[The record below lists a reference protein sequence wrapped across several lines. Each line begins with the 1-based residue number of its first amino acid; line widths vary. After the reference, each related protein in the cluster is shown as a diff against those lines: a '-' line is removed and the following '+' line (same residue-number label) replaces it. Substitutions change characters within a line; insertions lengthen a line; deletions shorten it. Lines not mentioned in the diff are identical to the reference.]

1 METTAMTDSQEIEVR
16 DPGKP
21 SQLDTLLETYRDDFA
36 TLLPSHLPASKFVRW
51 SLGYLRQADKGLA
64 AALQTPPGQVSALV
78 ALMDAA
84 RLGLEPGQTYHL
96 VPFAGI
102 VQGIIDYKGDVEL
115 IGRAGGT
122 VFADTIYSRDDFDY
136 TPPDGLVH
144 RANRRDNRGELEGA
158 WAYATYGGQASR
170 VVVMFEA
177 EMKSH
182 EAAARGRDSLWQK
195 DRDRAYLKSAVHELR
210 KWVPWSAEWLP
221 R

>member
-1 METTAMTDSQEIEVR
+1 MSDSQEVEVR
-16 DPGKP
+16 DPGEP
-21 SQLDTLLETYRDDFA
+21 SPLDKMLEKYRDDFA
-36 TLLPSHLPASKFVRW
+36 TLLPSHLPAAKFVRW

-64 AALQTPPGQVSALV
+64 AALQTSNGQISALV

-84 RLGLEPGQTYHL
+84 RLGLEPGVTYHL

-102 VQGIIDYKGDVEL
+102 VTGIIDYKGDVEL
-115 IGRAGGT
+115 IARAGGT
-122 VFADTIYSRDDFDY
+122 VFADTIYSKDDFDY
-136 TPPDGLVH
+136 SPPGDLIH
-144 RANRRDNRGELEGA
+144 KANRRASRGELEGA
-158 WAYATYGGQASR
+158 WAYATYQGQSSR
-170 VVVMFEA
+170 IVVMFEP
-177 EMKSH
+177 EMKAH